1 MRVKEIGYY
10 YGGGKN
16 LDRVYDCLKAIQFA
30 PKDESF
36 WPHIEKR
43 LKELKFVDAWG
54 GVNPTIGLLINWGFV
69 SHKKMAKISY
79 TTISKEEHLEL
90 TNKGKKFL
98 NLNKTEQ
105 DKLLLEHALDDG
117 LLAILELIYERTSQS
132 QRCTLKW
139 LMDNWN
145 EKVGLPAGKW
155 SSEYTR
161 GQNVDTRRSWA
172 KYFGL
177 ISEKGRPISFYL
189 TSKGLAVLREYG
201 KGEYA
206 KTLGTAEIE
215 KRKKEE
221 YSHSDMI
228 TVLLDIGK
236 TLGFD
241 VQRTP
246 HVNELLPED
255 KQMKKRI
262 KVLDCVWR
270 IYQPFIGNIWV
281 PIEVQK
287 GGSIEDALIR
297 LNIVADYSH
306 KTVIVCDKSEKEIIK
321 EMAKAQRKIPMEKLV
336 LFSFEEIKQL
346 KAAVD
351 TINQMKKKLIGAQES

>member
-1 MRVKEIGYY
+1 VIKMRVKEIGYY

-16 LDRVYDCLKAIQFA
+16 LDRVYDCLKTIQST

-36 WPHIEKR
+36 WLRIEKR

-54 GVNPTIGLLINWGFV
+54 GIDPTIGLLINWGLV
-69 SHKKMAKISY
+69 LHKKMPKISY
-79 TTISKEEHLEL
+79 TTISREEYLEL

-98 NLNKTEQ
+98 SLNRTEQ
-105 DKLLLEHALDDG
+105 DKFLLEHALDDG
-117 LLAILELIYERTSQS
+117 LLGILELIYERTSQL

-139 LMDNWN
+139 LMGNWN

-161 GQNVDTRRSWA
+161 GQNVDIRRSWA

-189 TSKGLAVLREYG
+189 TSKGLRILREYG
-201 KGEYA
+201 KGEYS
-206 KTLGTAEIE
+206 KILGTAEIE
-215 KRKKEE
+215 KHEKEE
-221 YSHSDMI
+221 LSHTDMI

-246 HVNELLPED
+246 PVNELLSED
-255 KQMKKRI
+255 KHMKKRV
-262 KVLDCVWR
+262 KQLDCVWR
-270 IYQPFIGNIWV
+270 IYQPFIGNIWI
-281 PIEVQK
+281 PIVVQK
-287 GGSIEDALIR
+287 GGSIEDALFR
-297 LNIVADYSH
+297 LNIVTDCSH
-306 KTVIVCDKSEKEIIK
+306 KVVIVCEKSEKEIIK
-321 EMAKAQRKIPMEKLV
+321 EMAKAQRKNPIEKLV

-346 KAAVD
+346 KAAID
-351 TINQMKKKLIGAQES
+351 TSIK